1 MLARGGHLS
10 FFGRPP
16 LQLLVTALNLCS
28 GPFNVFFFS
37 QFRHFFMLRHRS
49 GSDRGS
55 SFDALHQ
62 VKSAGQLSA
71 CVVFAA
77 SYHRNLLGEMR
88 RTGLRSVGL
97 TSPLV
102 EPWALWYPI
111 FCNGDSLL
119 LQQAAGLYMLWLI
132 AGAGC

>member
-1 MLARGGHLS
+1 MFLVGMLSRGGHLS

-37 QFRHFFMLRHRS
+37 QFRHFFTLRHRS
-49 GSDRGS
+49 GADQGS
-55 SFDALHQ
+55 SFDALCQ
-62 VKSAGQLSA
+62 VKAAGQLSA

-77 SYHRNLLGEMR
+77 SYHRSLLGEMR
-88 RTGLRSVGL
+88 RTGLRSIGL

-119 LQQAAGLYMLWLI
+119 LQQAAGLYIL
-132 AGAGC
+132 